1 MLYRLSALCRC
12 RPAAALSAVLALS
25 VSSAV
30 RTTAQQPVRSGP
42 AENRPPA
49 AHLPAP
55 KSAAFPLNAAQ
66 RLRVTTQYGRMPL
79 QFEQNLG
86 QAPKSI
92 RFLSLHGSYEVAV
105 TPDRLVLNLKGHGVG
120 GADGLVSMRLL
131 GANPAPAVTGEQEL
145 PGKVNYFL
153 GNRAEK
159 WHTGIST
166 FSQVRLKEVYP
177 GVDLV
182 YYGSQKQLEY
192 DFVLKPG
199 VDAAQVR
206 LGFTGARNL
215 HLQANGDLLLRAK
228 AGEMRWKRP
237 EVYQMIGGKRRV
249 VAAHYKIRS
258 ERRGASRIG
267 FEVAQYDR
275 SRPLIIDPALVVRYY
290 DTLTSTAGQINT
302 TGSNSLVADAAGNV
316 YGAASVS
323 SASATFTQAAKV
335 GGAATTTN
343 QNFSKFPGS
352 ANAASYLLVMK
363 LNSTGSIVYEDIIG
377 GSSPDG
383 TKPFVDAANGI
394 AIDAAGQVYL
404 VGSCQSPDMPMAGSS
419 YQTFIGFSGNTN
431 VSGSNHN
438 HLVKNA
444 YIAKLNAAGSAL
456 LYGSYFGGRSTEQ
469 GDSIAVDAS
478 GSVIYIGG
486 FTPTCNN
493 FPATGGRV
501 DNFPAVNNNLNGNGF
516 QTAYGGSFED
526 GYVARLDDAGGGT
539 AYNQLKYVTLI
550 GGAGPDSVKH
560 VAIDPNSSNIV
571 YAVGTA
577 GTGNE
582 PSNNIFGSNGA
593 NGFQTSPGLGSSG
606 FLVKIDTL
614 LTGAGSMKYG
624 TYIGGTTNA
633 TGDST
638 VSNSNAYSAAV
649 VGSGVVYVGG
659 DTNTNNFPVTANGFQ
674 TSHGGAA
681 IDDPTGFLVKV
692 DTTLTGAGSELYGTY
707 LGGGGFTEVYAV
719 AYAGTSVYVTGLT
732 QSTAANGA
740 FPTSANAVFTANQGG
755 PNGDDAFVVS
765 FTETNAATHA
775 HTLNFS
781 TYLGTSLDD
790 SGAGIGVDSIG
801 NVYIEGD
808 LGLNGAVQPGI
819 WFAKIALNHPPV
831 ANSQS
836 VTVLKNSAN
845 NPIALTGSDAD
856 IPADTLTYTVLTS
869 PSHGTLGGSG
879 VSRTYTPTA
888 GYNGADSFT
897 FKINDGHDDS
907 NTATVTISVLSPP
920 TANSQTV
927 SVAHNTAKA
936 ITLTGSD
943 PNMPALTLTY
953 NVTVSPAHGSLSGT
967 APNLTCTP
975 SAGYSGADSFL
986 FTVTNSAGLT
996 SSAATVTLNVA
1007 AGAPTANAQTVSV
1020 SHNTAKAMTLTGSD
1034 PNIPALTLTYSVISS
1049 SSHGALSGTAPNLTY
1064 TPNAGY
1070 SGADSFQFTVT
1081 NSAGLTSSAAT
1092 VTLNVAAT
1100 APIANAQTVSVA
1112 HNTATAVT
1120 LTGSDPNVPALT
1132 PLTFSV
1138 TVSPTHGTLSG
1149 AAPNLTYTPN
1159 AGYTGSDSFLF
1170 NVTNTAGITSS
1181 AATVTLNVA
1190 AGAPTANGQSVST
1203 NQDSAVGITL
1213 TGTDSNVPALT
1224 LTYSVTSS
1232 PSHGVLTGTAPNLT
1246 YTPSAGYTG
1255 PDSFLFTVTN
1265 TAGLTS
1271 SAATVSIGVA
1281 QTVVDV
1287 TGQVSVSRGPLLYRR
1302 STGTYIQVL
1311 TLTNTGDTAI
1321 AGPISSILTGLT
1333 NATLANASGTTSAV
1347 LSAGRPYLDA
1357 GVGSLAAGAS
1367 VSVTLS
1373 FTKNGAGSITYTVQV
1388 VAGPGSR

>member
-943 PNMPALTLTY
+943 PNVPALTLTY

-986 FTVTNSAGLT
+986 
-996 SSAATVTLNVA
+996 
-1007 AGAPTANAQTVSV
+1007 
-1020 SHNTAKAMTLTGSD
+1020 
-1034 PNIPALTLTYSVISS
+1034 
-1049 SSHGALSGTAPNLTY
+1049 
-1064 TPNAGY
+1064 
-1070 SGADSFQFTVT
+1070 FTVT